1 MVSSEGL
8 TSKKLDDN
16 ELDQD
21 TPLSDE
27 EISRLIKESRE
38 SSFERKEIKKEMNES
53 FKKVSLHDIAKK
65 YGKDLS
71 VKQEQSEKDEQEKP
85 VNINTDTAESDID
98 KENKEKVKNE
108 DDLETQD
115 NIAEEPKI
123 QQEQENKIKSLNE
136 DEHLLI
142 LEEAKKEA
150 YENGKQEAYSE
161 IKEGADAAVAK
172 LNSIS
177 EKISKTDQLDLSELE
192 NIISNKIL
200 DLSSELTGKVIKAL
214 PTEFLKK
221 IKGFISSLEN
231 NDGKIDIFISENDYK
246 EMEKNK
252 DIKPKLK
259 EMNISKNPKLN
270 NGEVILE
277 VNGIKIKQIVQS
289 KIK

>member
-1 MVSSEGL
+1 MSSEGL

-71 VKQEQSEKDEQEKP
+71 VKQEQSEKDEQEKQE
-85 VNINTDTAESDID
+85 NINTDTAESDID
-98 KENKEKVKNE
+98 KENKEIVKNE
-108 DDLETQD
+108 DDLETKD

-123 QQEQENKIKSLNE
+123 QQEQESKIKSLNE

-142 LEEAKKEA
+142 LEDAKKEA

-259 EMNISKNPKLN
+259 EMNITKNPKLN

-277 VNGIKIKQIVQS
+277 INGIKIKQIVQS

>member
-1 MVSSEGL
+1 MSSEGL
-8 TSKKLDDN
+8 TSKKLNDN
-16 ELDQD
+16 EFDQD

-27 EISRLIKESRE
+27 EISRLIKVSRE
-38 SSFERKEIKKEMNES
+38 TSFKRKEIKKEMNES
-53 FKKVSLHDIAKK
+53 FKKLSLHDIAKK
-65 YGKDLS
+65 YAKDLS
-71 VKQEQSEKDEQEKP
+71 VKQEQPKKDEQEKP
-85 VNINTDTAESDID
+85 VNINTDTTESDID
-98 KENKEKVKNE
+98 RENKEKVKNE

-115 NIAEEPKI
+115 NITEEPKI
-123 QQEQENKIKSLNE
+123 QQDQKNKIKTFNE

-142 LEEAKKEA
+142 LEEVKKEA

-221 IKGFISSLEN
+221 IKGFIATLEN

-259 EMNISKNPKLN
+259 EMNITKNPKLS

-277 VNGIKIKQIVQS
+277 INGIKIKQIVQS

>member
-1 MVSSEGL
+1 MSSEGL

>member
-1 MVSSEGL
+1 MSSEGL

-38 SSFERKEIKKEMNES
+38 TSFKRKEIKKEMNES

-65 YGKDLS
+65 YSKDLS
-71 VKQEQSEKDEQEKP
+71 VKQEQSEKDEQEKQE
-85 VNINTDTAESDID
+85 NINTDTAEPDIN
-98 KENKEKVKNE
+98 KENKEIVKNE

-123 QQEQENKIKSLNE
+123 QQEQESKIKSLNE

-150 YENGKQEAYSE
+150 FENGKQEAYSE

-200 DLSSELTGKVIKAL
+200 DLSSELTGKIIKAL

-231 NDGKIDIFISENDYK
+231 NNGKIDIFISENDYK
-246 EMEKNK
+246 ELEKNK

-259 EMNISKNPKLN
+259 EMNITKNPKLN

-277 VNGIKIKQIVQS
+277 INGIKIKQIVQS